1 MLLSPNFGDYKFT
14 HNFLIDNKLM
24 ILMHFSQKMRTIRLI
39 WLNLKDKETFS
50 KNKPN

>member
-24 ILMHFSQKMRTIRLI
+24 ILMHFSQKMLTIRLI
-39 WLNLKDKETFS
+39 WLNLKDMGNIMDK
-50 KNKPN
+50 

>member
-24 ILMHFSQKMRTIRLI
+24 ILMYFSQKMLTIRFI
-39 WLNLKDKETFS
+39 WLNLKDMGNFMDK
-50 KNKPN
+50 